1 MPFPF
6 HNIKVYLLNTI
17 SVSKHNMVPKC
28 AVDIK
33 VYLSDI
39 R

>member
-1 MPFPF
+1 MLFTF
-6 HNIKVYLLNTI
+6 CNIKVYLLNTI

-28 AVDIK
+28 AVDIE
-33 VYLSDI
+33 VYLSDV